1 LKILYFAKLKQLLG
15 KNEDFIKVDK
25 EVTVRE
31 IIEEL
36 KKINE
41 QNKKA
46 FSDVKNLQYAINCEY
61 VSLDTKVND
70 KDELALF
77 PPVTG
82 G

>member
-1 LKILYFAKLKQLLG
+1 MKILYFAKLKQLLG

-36 KKINE
+36 KKFNE

-46 FSDVKNLQYAINCEY
+46 FSDVKNLQCAINCEY
-61 VSLDTKVND
+61 VSLDAKVND

>member
-1 LKILYFAKLKQLLG
+1 MKILYFAKLKQLLG